1 MSANTDIIG
10 HWEISEV
17 YLGLKKRQRIF
28 SHLHLLTHICCR
40 ADAGNLPGAAGD
52 ERAVAGVRAP
62 RVPGQRA
69 QGQAG
74 QVSLLQHPRHS
85 GTHQPLTLAP

>member
-1 MSANTDIIG
+1 MAE
-10 HWEISEV
+10 WPLA
-17 YLGLKKRQRIF
+17 Y
-28 SHLHLLTHICCR
+28 ICCR
-40 ADAGNLPGAAGD
+40 ADAGDLPGAAGD

-85 GTHQPLTLAP
+85 GTH

>member
-1 MSANTDIIG
+1 MTP
-10 HWEISEV
+10 
-17 YLGLKKRQRIF
+17 
-28 SHLHLLTHICCR
+28 CCR
-40 ADAGNLPGAAGD
+40 ADAGDLPGAAGD